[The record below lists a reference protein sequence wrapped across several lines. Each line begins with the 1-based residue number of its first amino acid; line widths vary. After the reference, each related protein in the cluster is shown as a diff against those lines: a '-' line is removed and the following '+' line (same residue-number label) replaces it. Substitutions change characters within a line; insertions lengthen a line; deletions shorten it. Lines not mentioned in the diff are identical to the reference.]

1 VADGVLPPS
10 GNGGSVANNNDA
22 NDASVKKE
30 GDCDCDN
37 SGGAENNSNSNAASS
52 SSLVQSGVKHDPSS
66 SSDQAV
72 GGGETSSGISN
83 GGSSGANVGVP
94 AAATNTDQSSS
105 SLNGMSTLSNQAQSH
120 TDQAQTQQQQLQQSN
135 DDSTNPDSKSTAP
148 LRRGKWTIEEEQYAN
163 RLIHE
168 FKAGLLP
175 LTDGTTLRTFLSRL
189 LNCDPMRISKK
200 FVGSNCIGKQV
211 FRRRSAEVH
220 KLSPEELERT
230 RLELCELERMFLD
243 RLAQNASGKGGG
255 GGRGGSGGGSSR
267 NSKMVSNA
275 MPSLGGGGGV
285 GGVGGLGGMSNTNK
299 SAAALGR
306 AMLQGKNGAGG
317 LLAQMQSQNQM
328 MFPTNPATS
337 FLSLGS
343 QAGGLGERT

>member
-1 VADGVLPPS
+1 VADGVLPPTTS
-10 GNGGSVANNNDA
+10 GGSVASNNDGV

-30 GDCDCDN
+30 ADCDD
-37 SGGAENNSNSNAASS
+37 SGGAENNSNNAST
-52 SSLVQSGVKHDPSS
+52 SSLVQSALKQDASS

-72 GGGETSSGISN
+72 GRGGETSSSGISN
-83 GGSSGANVGVP
+83 GGVQ
-94 AAATNTDQSSS
+94 AAPTNTDQSS
-105 SLNGMSTLSNQAQSH
+105 LLFNGMSTLSNQVQSH
-120 TDQAQTQQQQLQQSN
+120 PDQAPSQQQQL
-135 DDSTNPDSKSTAP
+135 DDSTNPDTKSTAP

-255 GGRGGSGGGSSR
+255 GGGGGGGGRGGNGSGSGGGSSKSSR
-267 NSKMVSNA
+267 MVSNA
-275 MPSLGGGGGV
+275 MPSLGGVGGV
-285 GGVGGLGGMSNTNK
+285 GGGVGGLGGMSNTNK

-317 LLAQMQSQNQM
+317 LLAQMQSQNQR
-328 MFPTNPATS
+328 MFPTNPAMS

-343 QAGGLGERT
+343 QAGGLGERTS